1 MDIKNPIVI
10 RMAMLLEELEE
21 GPLRAAYMVVS
32 SLHELQMK
40 NGGGSDD
47 KERERTDRDDK
58 GKRRTGKGTDRG
70 R

>member
-1 MDIKNPIVI
+1 MDIRNPIVI
-10 RMAMLLEELEE
+10 RMAMLLEELDE

-40 NGGGSDD
+40 DGGGSNDN
-47 KERERTDRDDK
+47 ERERTDRDDK
-58 GKRRTGKGTDRG
+58 GKRRSGKGTDRC